1 MGHPN
6 RVSVLLAGFF
16 AISPVT
22 PLSAEGHSP
31 LSVIDWLEAQQATPT
46 ALPIPTPDPAP
57 QEPPVSENALAPVV
71 SVQPLGQG
79 APREIGLVP
88 ARITGLPANLWA
100 GSDVARL
107 VRLLE
112 NLPDLTLP
120 AAQSLLYT
128 LLLAEARG
136 PDSDTA
142 AITTL
147 ALARVEKLQDTGAL
161 DPAMSL
167 LEQAG
172 VSSSPAHFDR
182 WMQISLLNG
191 TEDRACDVLRA
202 APHLTDDY
210 GSRIFCAA
218 RAGAWENAA
227 LTFGSAKAL
236 GLMPPEKLAL
246 FDRFLNPDAFE
257 GATPLP
263 VPRQMDPMS
272 FRLFETIGEPV
283 PSATLPRAYA
293 VADLRNLSGW
303 KAQLDAAERLTRA
316 GALPDN
322 RLLGLYTERK
332 AAASGGV
339 WDRVARLQR
348 FETALGTGSEDAVAK
363 TLLPLWDS
371 MRDAGLEVTFAEL
384 FADPLQ
390 EIKLTG
396 RAAKIAADAGL
407 LSARYEAAA
416 AKAGRTGLPDHIAVG
431 QIPDTRPTEIIQA
444 AIFDAFDTAAPRTD
458 LVAMVR
464 QSRLGEA
471 ILLLLPMLH
480 EGANGKTRALTDA
493 LATLRAIGLE
503 DTARRAA
510 LQTLLLRVP

>member
-1 MGHPN
+1 MRHQH
-6 RVSVLLAGFF
+6 RTWVFVAVLYAVWP
-16 AISPVT
+16 AWV
-22 PLSAEGHSP
+22 SAETHSP
-31 LSVIDWLEAQQATPT
+31 LSVIDWLETQDVTQT
-46 ALPIPTPDPAP
+46 ALPIPAPTTTPD
-57 QEPPVSENALAPVV
+57 EPPVSENATAPTV

-79 APREIGLVP
+79 VPREIGLVP
-88 ARITGLPANLWA
+88 AHITGLPVDLWT
-100 GSDVARL
+100 GSDINRL
-107 VRLLE
+107 VTLLE

-136 PDSDTA
+136 PEGDA
-142 AITTL
+142 AAGDRLT
-147 ALARVEKLQDTGAL
+147 LARVAKLQSSGAL

-167 LEQAG
+167 VEQAG
-172 VSSSPAHFDR
+172 VTSSSAHFDR

-191 TEDRACDVLRA
+191 TEDRACDVLRNG
-202 APHLTDDY
+202 PHLTDDY
-210 GSRIFCAA
+210 ATRIFCAV
-218 RAGAWENAA
+218 RAGNWENAA
-227 LTFGSAKAL
+227 LTFGSAQAL
-236 GLMPPEKLAL
+236 GLMAPEKLAL
-246 FDRFLNPDAFE
+246 LDRFLNPDAFE
-257 GATPLP
+257 GEAPLA
-263 VPRQMDPMS
+263 VPREMDPMS

-283 PSATLPRAYA
+283 PTATLPRAYA

-303 KAQLDAAERLTRA
+303 KAQLEAAERLTRA

-348 FETALGTGSEDAVAK
+348 FETALGTGSVEAVAK
-363 TLLPLWDS
+363 TLLPVWDG
-371 MRDAGLEVTFAEL
+371 MRDAGLEVTFAGL
-384 FADPLQ
+384 FATQLQ
-390 EIKLTG
+390 ELALTG
-396 RAAKIAADAGL
+396 MAAKIAADVAL
-407 LSARYEAAA
+407 LSSHYEAAA
-416 AKAGRTGLPDHIAVG
+416 AKAGQARLLERIALGEVP
-431 QIPDTRPTEIIQA
+431 QTRPNDIVEA
-444 AIFDAFDTAAPRTD
+444 AIFDAFDAAPARPD

-480 EGANGKTRALTDA
+480 EGSNGKARALTDA